1 MSARAPAQYDADWL
15 DRLLDRAIAD
25 TELLS
30 DRDMEFVCGTVE
42 RWNRWGADTRLSAKQ
57 LKWLEDI
64 ERKLD
69 AGGAPADPDDPDD
82 AVARPVDEVLR

>member
-1 MSARAPAQYDADWL
+1 MTAAFDADWL

-25 TELLS
+25 TELLTG
-30 DRDMEFVCGTVE
+30 RDMEFVCGTVE
-42 RWNRWGADTRLSAKQ
+42 RWNRWGAETRLSPKQ
-57 LKWLEDI
+57 LKWLKDI

-69 AGGAPADPDDPDD
+69 EGGAPADPDDEGD